1 MSAMNRRTWSDAT
14 LVEVVPFAHSVAD
27 VLRKLGLGHIGGGN
41 YMSIKAAIRRLNLDT
56 SHWSGQGH
64 RRGLP
69 VIPQKFSPPLLDVL
83 VEHST
88 YSRAALKK
96 RLLREGLLKNECVAC
111 GLGTVW
117 QCKPLVLVLDHQ
129 NGVHDDA
136 RIENLRL
143 LCPNCNS
150 QQPTFAGRNVQK
162 RSSTPIH
169 SCKTCGRALRQAR
182 LTGMCVSCVGL
193 SRSRDL
199 PGDNTKER
207 VLADIPVLGLRG
219 AARKY
224 AVSHTTVRRW
234 LVSSRSPTGR
244 RHRLQVPD
252 SEGSNPSVSTPS
264 LPAMVAGAAPPTNQS
279 RRRQ

>member
-1 MSAMNRRTWSDAT
+1 MNRRTWSDAT
-14 LVEVVPFAHSVAD
+14 LVEVVSTAHSVAD

-56 SHWSGQGH
+56 SHWSGQAH

-69 VIPQKFSPPLLDVL
+69 ALPHKSPPLLEVL

-96 RLLREGLLKNECVAC
+96 RLLREGLLKNECAVC
-111 GLGTVW
+111 GLGTKW
-117 QCKPLVLVLDHQ
+117 QGEPLVLVLDHQ

-150 QQPTFAGRNVQK
+150 QQTTFAGRNVPK
-162 RSSTPIH
+162 RSFTPIH
-169 SCKTCGRALRQAR
+169 SCKTCGRALKQAR
-182 LTGMCVSCVGL
+182 LTGMCMSCVGPF
-193 SRSRDL
+193 RSREL
-199 PGDNTKER
+199 PDEDTKER
-207 VLADIPVLGLRG
+207 VLSDIPLLGLRG

-234 LVSSRSPTGR
+234 LASSRSPIGR
-244 RHRLQVPD
+244 RHRLQVPV
-252 SEGSNPSVSTPS
+252 SEGSNPSVSTLI
-264 LPAMVAGAAPPTNQS
+264 LPVMMTGAAPQTMNPT